1 MKKKQLNPAKEN
13 KNRTLYEIKLKTPNR
28 RNLDMFLNSY
38 EHGNEMKR
46 WRREELMRMKSLVDG
61 YAT

>member
-38 EHGNEMKR
+38 EHGNEMER

-61 YAT
+61 HAT

>member
-38 EHGNEMKR
+38 EYGDERKS
-46 WRREELMRMKSLVDG
+46 WRREETYVNEDLVDEH
-61 YAT
+61 AT

>member
-28 RNLDMFLNSY
+28 RKLDMFLNSY
-38 EHGNEMKR
+38 EYGDERKI
-46 WRREELMRMKSLVDG
+46 WRREETYVNEDLVDEH
-61 YAT
+61 AT

>member
-13 KNRTLYEIKLKTPNR
+13 KNRTLHEIKLKTPNR

-38 EHGNEMKR
+38 EHGDDRKR
-46 WRREELMRMKSLVDG
+46 WRREETYVNED
-61 YAT
+61 

>member
-13 KNRTLYEIKLKTPNR
+13 KNQTLYEFKLKTPNR
-28 RNLDMFLNSY
+28 RNLDMFLKSY

-46 WRREELMRMKSLVDG
+46 WRRKELMRMKSLVDG
-61 YAT
+61 HAT